1 MSAVLL
7 PGGADRQVWG
17 GTGNLRPPFRQEKES

>member
-17 GTGNLRPPFRQEKES
+17 GTGNLRPPFRKES